1 MLANIRKVYNEFPGR
16 FWAVTGVSFIDSVGA
31 TLLFPFFALYITQK
45 FQVGMT
51 QAGLVLGAF
60 SIANFVG
67 GMIGGG
73 LTDRIGRKKLIL
85 FGLVA
90 SAITT
95 LSLGLINEFYLLFP
109 MAAVIGIFANVA
121 GPAHQAMI
129 ADILPEK
136 QRQEGFGI
144 MRVVGN
150 MAWIIGPSIGGF
162 VANIDFLWLF
172 VIDALVS
179 CLVAVLFFLFIP
191 ETKPALK
198 EDEKPETMLQT
209 FGGYAKVL
217 RDMPFVAFIVAAV
230 LMSLVYI
237 QMYNSLSVFLRDVH
251 GISPQGY
258 GLLLTTSAVIVIL
271 FQFWT
276 TRVIKTRPP
285 FLMMAVGSL
294 FYIFGFGMFG
304 FVSAYFLF
312 VIAMVIV
319 TIGEMVVVPTSSTLA
334 ANFAP
339 EAMRGRYMAVFSL
352 VWVLPAAVGP
362 AAAGYILDNF
372 ANPNILWF
380 IGGGLCAIAALAFYA
395 LHLRLSKGA
404 RFNPAVQEV
413 IASTPVTTS

>member
-1 MLANIRKVYNEFPGR
+1 MFSNLKKVYNEFPAR
-16 FWAVTGVSFIDSVGA
+16 FWGVTGVSFIDAVGA

-45 FQVGMT
+45 FNVGMT
-51 QAGLVLGAF
+51 EAGLVLGTF
-60 SIANFVG
+60 SISSFVG
-67 GMIGGG
+67 SIIGGA

-95 LSLGLINEFYLLFP
+95 LSLGLINDFYLLFP
-109 MAAVIGIFANVA
+109 IAAIIGIFADVA

-129 ADILPEK
+129 ADILPEN

-144 MRVVGN
+144 MRVVRN

-162 VANIDFLWLF
+162 LANIDFLWLF
-172 VIDALVS
+172 IIDALVS
-179 CLVAVLFFLFIP
+179 CVVALLFFLFIP

-198 EDEKPETMLQT
+198 ENEKPETVLKT
-209 FGGYAKVL
+209 FGGYARVL
-217 RDMPFVAFIVAAV
+217 GDMPFVGFIVATV

-251 GISPQGY
+251 GTSPQGY
-258 GLLLTTSAVIVIL
+258 GFLLTASAIIVIL

-276 TRVIKTRPP
+276 SRVIKARPP
-285 FLMMAVGSL
+285 FLMMALGSI
-294 FYIFGFGMFG
+294 FYMLGFGMFG

-312 VIAMVIV
+312 VTAMVIV
-319 TIGEMVVVPTSSTLA
+319 TIGEMVVMPTSSTLA

-352 VWVLPAAVGP
+352 VWVVPAAVGP
-362 AAAGYILDNF
+362 TAAGYILDNF
-372 ANPNILWF
+372 ADPNVLWF
-380 IGGGLCAIAALAFYA
+380 IGGGLCALAALSFYA
-395 LHLRLSKGA
+395 LHLRLGKSA
-404 RFNPAVQEV
+404 RFAVSAQETR
-413 IASTPVTTS
+413 ASSAVTS